1 MNDCYVYLRVSDDDQ
16 VKGFSISNQERLCSE
31 YSKSQ
36 GFEIKEV
43 FIENGRSAR
52 TTNRPEFH
60 RLEAAIDANPPSVV
74 MCMKVDRM
82 FRNLNDFSRMR
93 KKLKNAGIKLYSIN
107 EGGDITTGLI
117 GNIFASVAEWESE
130 VNSDRTKAGMQQ
142 KFREGIYPGLAP
154 LGYMNVERNERKFIE
169 PHPIDGPIIKRMFE
183 LYATGQYSQLE
194 LCEIMY
200 KKGLR
205 GRRNKKHFSPQTL
218 TGIFNN
224 PIYYGLMR
232 WGGMEGIGKHEPLI
246 DKSLFDQ
253 VQHVSASNNNFLIRK
268 RKNSF
273 LLRGF
278 VFCPIHNRRL
288 LADRNDLKSGKTISY
303 YRCSNRGGCK
313 SSYWNTEKLERKVAN
328 LLKQYE
334 FSAEFIKMVRSHA
347 KEHLQGLRKDKNAL
361 KQALLNQKHGIEQ
374 KRNNIE
380 DLVVAGTIDRDVYK
394 RQHQQL
400 RDDLLKIEKDLHTLA
415 NQQDVDFGVIEEVLA
430 MTRNLYQTY
439 MDAPYFIKRHYLRL
453 FFDKLY
459 IQDKKIVKIC
469 DTPIFRVLK
478 EEQKI
483 LLRESW
489 GARRVTIPLPQDP
502 QSRALPIELRAPLF
516 QISGLY

>member
-1 MNDCYVYLRVSDDDQ
+1 MNDCYIYVRVSSEEQ
-16 VKGFSISNQERLCSE
+16 TKGFSIDNQERVCLD
-31 YSKSQ
+31 YAKTQ
-36 GFEIKEV
+36 GYEVKEV
-43 FIENGRSAR
+43 FTERGKSAR
-52 TTNRPEFH
+52 TENRPELQ
-60 RLEAAIDANPPSVV
+60 RLFKAIEADPPSAVI
-74 MCMKVDRM
+74 CLKIDRM
-82 FRNLNDFSRMR
+82 FRNITDFSKTR
-93 KKLKNAGIKLYSIN
+93 KKLKKMGIKILSIN
-107 EGGDITTGLI
+107 EGGDVTSGLI

-169 PHPIDGPIIKRMFE
+169 PHPVDGPIIKRMFE

-200 KKGLR
+200 EKGLR
-205 GRRNKKHFSPQTL
+205 GRRSKSSKQHFSPQTL
-218 TGIFNN
+218 TGIFGN

-232 WGGMEGIGKHEPLI
+232 WGGMEGFGKHEPLI

-253 VQHVSASNNNFLIRK
+253 VQHVATCNNSFLIRK

-278 VFCPIHNRRL
+278 VYCPIHNRRL
-288 LADRNDLKSGKTISY
+288 LADRNDLKSGKVVSY

-313 SSYWNTEKLERKVAN
+313 SSYWITQKLERKVAN
-328 LLKQYE
+328 LFKQYE
-334 FSAEFIKMVRSHA
+334 FSSEFIDLVQSHA
-347 KEHLQGLRKDKNAL
+347 KEYLQGLRKDKQAR

-380 DLVVAGTIDRDVYK
+380 DLVVAGTIDREVYK

-400 RDDLLKIEKDLHTLA
+400 KEDLLKIEKDLHTIA
-415 NQQDVDFGVIEEVLA
+415 NQQDIDFEVIEEVLA
-430 MTRNLYQTY
+430 MTRNLHQSYL
-439 MDAPYFIKRHYLRL
+439 DAPDFLKRHYLRL
-453 FFDKLY
+453 FFDRIY

-489 GARRVTIPLPQDP
+489 GA
-502 QSRALPIELRAPLF
+502 
-516 QISGLY
+516 